1 MPSRSPKQARMMRAV
16 AHDPAF
22 AKKVGIP
29 QSVGVDFNEADQAL
43 AGTQV
48 PEVTPRVKE
57 NKAAMAR
64 LLARG

>member
-43 AGTQV
+43 AGTQA
-48 PEVTPRVKE
+48 PEVTPRVRA

-64 LLARG
+64 LLAK